1 MLDPV
6 ATGKEDVVVHQQKDQ
21 WQPPSIKAIADLSL
35 THGGK
40 GNTLPTGEVGL
51 SENPS

>member
-6 ATGKEDVVVHQQKDQ
+6 ATGKEDVAVRQQKDR
-21 WQPPSIKAIADLSL
+21 WQPPSIKVIADLSL

-40 GNTLPTGEVGL
+40 GSARPTGEVGL